1 MTGATPRLTP
11 KTFASPGATSLE
23 PPSKE
28 ALNGLEIHDPSGN
41 LGSTGRMK
49 VRGTSTIIGNPE
61 PLIVVDGIIREN
73 IWPFDRNTLYD
84 LLNENDLSNSA
95 RSASW
100 ATTCRE

>member
-1 MTGATPRLTP
+1 KEIRT
-11 KTFASPGATSLE
+11 PGATSLE
-23 PPSKE
+23 AAFQG
-28 ALNGLEIHDPSGN
+28 ALNGLEIMIPSGN
-41 LGSTGRMK
+41 IGSTGRMK

-95 RSASW
+95 RSSIMGNN
-100 ATTCRE
+100 CRE